1 MKWFTLLWT
10 VITKAR
16 PVLKESAELY
26 EKARAAY
33 EDKSLSKQ
41 EVRDIVKE
49 LVDVLFVLGLAPSK
63 LK

>member
-1 MKWFTLLWT
+1 MKWFTLAWT

-16 PVLKESAELY
+16 PILKESAELY
-26 EKARAAY
+26 DKAKSAY
-33 EDKSLSKQ
+33 KDKSLSKQ

-49 LVDVLFVLGLAPSK
+49 LVDVLFVLGLAPSR